1 MRLWHLIV
9 IGVMMVLIP
18 FAVLIGISAN
28 GRDRGKTTPYVLEV
42 NSIGCTKYLFK
53 GDRYWVCPKDLNINS
68 IESSHACG
76 KSTCTDQE
84 PVISEE

>member
-1 MRLWHLIV
+1 MRLWHLV
-9 IGVMMVLIP
+9 MIGVMMTIS
-18 FAVLIGISAN
+18 FSVLIGISLN
-28 GRDRGKTTPYVLEV
+28 GRDIGKTTPYVLEV

-68 IESSHACG
+68 IETSHACG